1 MQIEEAKDLYVIQK
15 NAAMQREKEEA
26 ERILQNIFVQI
37 PTKITLLLP
46 SFVYLIHS
54 GSIRGKVYIKL
65 CNLGY
70 KNEDSAIF
78 CQQ

>member
-46 SFVYLIHS
+46 SFVLSYPF
-54 GSIRGKVYIKL
+54 R
-65 CNLGY
+65 
-70 KNEDSAIF
+70 
-78 CQQ
+78 